1 MKKIFLLL
9 FIIILSLSLFNGCS
23 PATSPPTPTPSEG
36 EGEGEPTGDRVVLME
51 LFNADGCSASALIN
65 PIMEDLAQQY
75 GTDQVILIEGA
86 AWGKYTTSEV
96 QARFDWYVPGTK
108 HTPFIAFNGLSNTF
122 SEGIVGGGGGGTV
135 TPINHAPIITSTP
148 VTGATINLLY
158 TYDVNAADSDGD
170 TLIYSLTTK
179 PTGMTINSSTGLI
192 TWTPTITQI
201 GDNDVEVEVS
211 DGELSDSQA
220 FIVKVKEKRDWTVM
234 LYDDGDNNLEY
245 YSWENLEN
253 MENVVLN
260 NNINVVIQYDPYDDC
275 QGTYRYYVTGEVGRG
290 TSYPYYPDDIV
301 EMMDEQDM
309 ADPTV
314 LTDFI
319 NWSSLHYPAEHYVL
333 ILRNHGGGWREE
345 ILDHKGI
352 IWDDTN
358 DSFFTMTEL
367 AQGLDGANE
376 HIDILGFDACGM
388 QMLEVAY
395 EISEGL
401 SDVPDYLVA
410 SEGVGWTP
418 AWPYA
423 DILDLLTNTPTVE
436 KTILCQ
442 AIVDGY
448 ISELAG
454 NPNYPATLSVLDLSV
469 GNILSTMNS
478 FANALI
484 SSIHTNEIATART
497 STQSY
502 YGHENE
508 HKDLYDFANR
518 IKSNVLDCQIEAQV
532 VMNLIDN
539 LVIYEDHVNNGVDD
553 SHGLAIFLPDNQGIY
568 DEYYN
573 SLQFATDS
581 QWDEFLLTGGGAVS
595 DVSAIAWT
603 YRPSQ
608 TKLIDII
615 NESEDENIVPENYK
629 FIEYAKKGDLEI
641 YHAINIR
648 WRSYYG
654 ATGYKIYKSID
665 GGVYA
670 LLYDWPAPSGYTWYS
685 YPDSNVEVS
694 KKYSYYVVA
703 YGDSWETTPSND
715 VDIDTFLPVCSLI
728 SPVNETVNDP
738 APLFTWSPVG
748 LGSGAFPY
756 GISGAIKS
764 GNSNLTVW
772 SDYGNGEKAWSIN
785 FADMTTSQAN
795 YNQDGAAAPL
805 IDAHSYLWE
814 SRGFGYDVSG
824 NIIAISWSG
833 NWDFTY
839 QGTTAKDWTVMVYMD
854 GDNNLDSYAWDD
866 LNEMESVGSTDKINI
881 VTQLDTYGDN
891 GTYRYYVT
899 GTEEGSSPPYY
910 SADRVST
917 LSEQNMADPDVMSNF
932 IDWATTNY
940 PAGKYLLV
948 IWNHG
953 SGWREIDIVNK
964 GVVWDDTSADFMTM
978 AELVQGLENI
988 NVPID
993 IIGFDACLMQMA
1005 EVISEMGLG
1014 LTNPPEYIIGS
1025 EESEWADGW
1034 PYDDILQGLILNP
1047 MMQEADLCEQITSDY
1062 INSGLTI
1069 GTLSTIYASDE
1080 LYNSFYVFNNFANAL
1095 MVSSY
1100 QNEITTARLN
1110 AQHYSNNDYKDLY
1123 DFAYRIYNTVPDCQS
1138 QADEIMRTLNICI
1151 ISNDHIGEA
1160 VKDSHGL
1167 SIYLPDTPGEYDTN
1181 YDALLFALN
1190 TNWDEYLQYKP

>member
-9 FIIILSLSLFNGCS
+9 LIIALTICIFTGCA
-23 PATSPPTPTPSEG
+23 PATPPIPTPSEG
-36 EGEGEPTGDRVVLME
+36 EGEEEPTGDRVVLVE
-51 LFNADGCSASALIN
+51 LFNTDGCAASALIN

-75 GTDQVILIEGA
+75 GTGQVILLEEAG
-86 AWGKYTTSEV
+86 WGKYSTPETME
-96 QARFDWYVPGTK
+96 RFDWYVPGTK
-108 HTPFIAFNGLSNTF
+108 HTPFIAFNGLSDTF
-122 SEGIVGGGGGGTV
+122 AEGIVGGGGSAPAPPV
-135 TPINHAPIITSTP
+135 NHAPTITSTP
-148 VTGATINLLY
+148 ITITTLGVEY
-158 TYDVNAADSDGD
+158 IYDVDATDPDGD
-170 TLIYSLTTK
+170 TRTYSLTTK
-179 PTGMTINSSTGLI
+179 PIGMNISSSTGLI
-192 TWTPTITQI
+192 TWTPTSAQI
-201 GDNDVEVEVS
+201 GDNDVEVKVS
-211 DGELSDSQA
+211 DGKLSDSQA
-220 FIVKVKEKRDWTVM
+220 FVVKVKEKRDWTVM

-260 NNINVVIQYDPYDDC
+260 DNINVVIQYDPYDDC
-275 QGTYRYYVTGEVGRG
+275 PGTYRYYVTGEVDRG
-290 TSYPYYPDDIV
+290 TNYPYYPDDIV
-301 EMMDEQDM
+301 EIMDEQDM

-319 NWSSLHYPAEHYVL
+319 NWSSLHYPADHYLLV
-333 ILRNHGGGWREE
+333 LRNHGGGWREE
-345 ILDHKGI
+345 DLSSKGI

-358 DSFFTMTEL
+358 DSFLTMAEL

-423 DILDLLTNTPTVE
+423 DILDLITNTPTAEETV
-436 KTILCQ
+436 LCQ

-448 ISELAG
+448 ISNLAG

-469 GNILSTMNS
+469 GNILSTINS

-484 SSIHTNEIATART
+484 SSTYTHEIATART

-518 IKSNVLDCQIEAQV
+518 IKSNVLDCQPEAQA
-532 VMNLIDN
+532 VMDLVNS

-553 SHGLAIFLPDNQGIY
+553 SHGLAIFLPDNPGIY
-568 DEYYN
+568 DGCYN
-573 SLQFATDS
+573 SLQFAADS
-581 QWDEFLLTGGGAVS
+581 QWDEFLLTGGGTIS

-603 YRPSQ
+603 YRPSK
-608 TKLIDII
+608 TKLMDII

-654 ATGYKIYKSID
+654 STGYKIYKSID
-665 GGVYA
+665 DAGFA
-670 LLYDWPAPSGYTWYS
+670 LLYDWQAPSGYSWYGF
-685 YPDSNVEVS
+685 YDYDVEVVN
-694 KKYSYYVVA
+694 KYSYYVVA
-703 YGDSWETTPSND
+703 YGDTWETTESNH

-728 SPVNETVNDP
+728 SPVNVTVNDP
-738 APLFTWSPVG
+738 NPLFTWSPVG
-748 LGSGAFPY
+748 LSSFPY
-756 GISGAIKS
+756 GTSGAIKS

-772 SDYGNGEKAWSIN
+772 SDYDNGEEAWSIN
-785 FADMTTSQAN
+785 FADMTTSQVN
-795 YNQDGAAAPL
+795 YNQDGTASPL
-805 IDAHSYLWE
+805 IDTHSYLWE
-814 SRGFGYDVSG
+814 SRGFGYDASG

-839 QGTTAKDWTVMVYMD
+839 QGTTAKNWTVMVYMD
-854 GDNNLDSYAWDD
+854 GDNNLDFYAWDD
-866 LNEMESVGSTDKINI
+866 LNEMESVGGSTDEINI
-881 VTQLDTYGDN
+881 VTQVDTYGDN
-891 GTYRYYVT
+891 GTYRYYVS
-899 GTEEGSSPPYY
+899 GAEEGSGPPYY
-910 SADRVST
+910 SADIVST
-917 LSEQNMADPDVMSNF
+917 LSEQNMADPDVLSNF
-932 IDWATTNY
+932 IDWSTTNY
-940 PAGKYLLV
+940 PAEKYLLV

-1005 EVISEMGLG
+1005 EVVSEMGLG
-1014 LTNPPEYIIGS
+1014 LTNPPKYIVGS
-1025 EESEWADGW
+1025 EESEWAYGW

-1047 MMQEADLCEQITSDY
+1047 TMQEADLCEQITSDY

-1080 LYNSFYVFNNFANAL
+1080 LYNKFYIFDNFANAL
-1095 MVSSY
+1095 MASSH
-1100 QNEITTARLN
+1100 QDKINTARLN
-1110 AQHYSNNDYKDLY
+1110 AQHYSSADYKDLY
-1123 DFAYRIYNTVPDCQS
+1123 DFAYRIYDTVPDCQS
-1138 QADEIMRTLNICI
+1138 QADEIMRTLNTCI
-1151 ISNDHIGEA
+1151 ISNEYTGDS

-1167 SIYLPDTPGEYDTN
+1167 SIYLPNTPDDYN
-1181 YDALLFALN
+1181 SSYNFLLFALN
-1190 TNWDEYLQYKP
+1190 TDWDEYLQHKP